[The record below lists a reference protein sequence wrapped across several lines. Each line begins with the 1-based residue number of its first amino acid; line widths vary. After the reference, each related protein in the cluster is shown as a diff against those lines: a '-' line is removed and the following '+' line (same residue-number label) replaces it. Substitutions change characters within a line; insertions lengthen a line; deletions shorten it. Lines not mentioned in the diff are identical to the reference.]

1 MKQNG
6 DCAPSY
12 PPGIAGLRP
21 ALLLENKSGPE
32 ARGPGQ
38 PLNPTDLKRF
48 YASPSNEE
56 PMSETPIQ
64 KPAIRSLTLQSA
76 AAIAI
81 AAAAE
86 RLGVVLPEG
95 AAQELAAAFIELVV
109 TLGLI
114 GVAVGRARA
123 RTPIV

>member
-1 MKQNG
+1 
-6 DCAPSY
+6 
-12 PPGIAGLRP
+12 
-21 ALLLENKSGPE
+21 
-32 ARGPGQ
+32 
-38 PLNPTDLKRF
+38 
-48 YASPSNEE
+48 
-56 PMSETPIQ
+56 MSETPIQ

-76 AAIAI
+76 AAIAV

-86 RLGVVLPEG
+86 RLGVILPDG
-95 AAQELAAAFIELVV
+95 VAQELAAAFIELVV

>member
-1 MKQNG
+1 M
-6 DCAPSY
+6 STT
-12 PPGIAGLRP
+12 
-21 ALLLENKSGPE
+21 ALEKS
-32 ARGPGQ
+32 A
-38 PLNPTDLKRF
+38 
-48 YASPSNEE
+48 
-56 PMSETPIQ
+56 IQ
-64 KPAIRSLTLQSA
+64 SLTLRSA

-86 RLGVVLPEG
+86 RLGVILPEG
-95 AAQELAAAFIELVV
+95 VAQEAAGALFDLIV